1 MELQLPRSGARS
13 GRVRTPGIAQV
24 FLLMVGSCLP
34 VMAAVLIA
42 PVLPRIQAHYAHLP
56 NVQVLVPV
64 MLTIPALVLGLMAPF
79 AGALVDRLGRKP
91 LLLAGLL
98 LYGLAG
104 TAPLW
109 LQDLRAIIA
118 SRALVGLAE
127 AAVMTCCTTLIGDY
141 WDGSRR
147 ERLLTLQTVFSSL
160 AATAFFFIGGSLGEL
175 GWRMPFWLY
184 AVGFVMWLPS
194 VWLLWEPMRGQQ
206 PVSAAS
212 LPAAEPFPLKLVATI
227 CAITL
232 LAAVGFYL
240 VPVHLS
246 FLLDGMGEQS
256 PQRIGQAMG
265 ISSVAVVLGAAAY
278 APVSRLGV
286 ARQLSLA
293 FALMGA
299 GFLWLA
305 QAGSGSGS
313 YASVVAA
320 ASLGSLGGGM
330 VIPTLVNWMMRSLS
344 FTQRGRGTGAFMASF
359 FIGQFICP
367 LVVLGLGAVN
377 GGGLASAI
385 GTMGWTLVAMS
396 LLALLAF
403 ALLRF
408 ARPPAALLGK

>member
-1 MELQLPRSGARS
+1 MGTTSVLNDARS
-13 GRVRTPGIAQV
+13 KMGRAPGMLQV
-24 FLLMVGSCLP
+24 ILLMAGSCLP

-42 PVLPRIQAHYAHLP
+42 PVLPRIQTHYAHLP

-109 LQDLRAIIA
+109 LESLHAIIA

-141 WDGSRR
+141 WDGGRR
-147 ERLLTLQTVFSSL
+147 ERLLTLQTIFSSL
-160 AATAFFFIGGSLGEL
+160 AATAFFFIGGSLGEM
-175 GWRMPFWLY
+175 GWNMPFWLY
-184 AVGFVMWLPS
+184 TVGFLLWLPC
-194 VWLLWEPMRGQQ
+194 VWLLWEPMRSQTTADASVSSKEHF
-206 PVSAAS
+206 PVA
-212 LPAAEPFPLKLVATI
+212 LVTII
-227 CAITL
+227 CAVTL
-232 LAAVGFYL
+232 LAAVAFYL

-265 ISSVAVVLGAAAY
+265 ISSIAVVLGAATY
-278 APVSRLGV
+278 APLSRLGV
-286 ARQLSLA
+286 ARQLTLA
-293 FALMGA
+293 FALLAA
-299 GFLWLA
+299 GLFWLA
-305 QAGSGSGS
+305 QAGSVSGS

-320 ASLGSLGGGM
+320 ASLSSLGGGM
-330 VIPTLVNWMMRSLS
+330 VIPTLVNWMMRSVS
-344 FTQRGRGTGAFMASF
+344 FSQRGRGTGSFMASF

-367 LVVLGLGAVN
+367 LVVIGLGAAS
-377 GGGLASAI
+377 GGGLPGAI
-385 GTMGWTLVAMS
+385 HVLGWVLGAMALLTLLTYA
-396 LLALLAF
+396 LQRAAPLALV
-403 ALLRF
+403 
-408 ARPPAALLGK
+408 K

>member
-1 MELQLPRSGARS
+1 MGTTALRGNARTEV
-13 GRVRTPGIAQV
+13 GRTPGMIQV
-24 FLLMVGSCLP
+24 ILLMIGSCLP

-42 PVLPRIQAHYAHLP
+42 PVLPRIQTHYAHLP

-109 LQDLRAIIA
+109 LESLHAIIA

-141 WDGSRR
+141 WDGGRR
-147 ERLLTLQTVFSSL
+147 ERLLTLQTIFSSL
-160 AATAFFFIGGSLGEL
+160 AATAFFFIGGSLGEM

-184 AVGFVMWLPS
+184 TVGFLLWLPC
-194 VWLLWEPMRGQQ
+194 VWLLWEPMRARAVADASVSSKEHF
-206 PVSAAS
+206 PVA
-212 LPAAEPFPLKLVATI
+212 LVTLI
-227 CAITL
+227 CAVTL
-232 LAAVGFYL
+232 LAAVAFYL

-265 ISSVAVVLGAAAY
+265 ISSIAVVLGAATY
-278 APVSRLGV
+278 APLSRMGV
-286 ARQLSLA
+286 ARQLTLA
-293 FALMGA
+293 FALLAA
-299 GFLWLA
+299 GLFWLA
-305 QAGSGSGS
+305 QAGSVSGA

-320 ASLGSLGGGM
+320 ASLSSLGGGM
-330 VIPTLVNWMMRSLS
+330 VIPTLVNWMMRSVS
-344 FTQRGRGTGAFMASF
+344 FSQRGRGTGSFMASF

-367 LVVLGLGAVN
+367 LVVIGLGAAS
-377 GGGLASAI
+377 GGGLPGAI
-385 GTMGWTLVAMS
+385 HVLGWVLGAMALLTLLTYA
-396 LLALLAF
+396 LQRAAPLALV
-403 ALLRF
+403 
-408 ARPPAALLGK
+408 K

>member
-1 MELQLPRSGARS
+1 MGTKSLHGDTRSEITRI
-13 GRVRTPGIAQV
+13 PGMAQII
-24 FLLMVGSCLP
+24 LLMAGSCLP

-42 PVLPRIQAHYAHLP
+42 PVLPRIQAHYADLP

-109 LQDLRAIIA
+109 LENLHAIIA

-127 AAVMTCCTTLIGDY
+127 AAVMTCCTTLVGDY

-160 AATAFFFIGGSLGEL
+160 AATAFFLIGGSLGEM

-184 AVGFVMWLPS
+184 GIGFVMWLPS
-194 VWLLWEPMRGQQ
+194 VWLLWEPMRVQ
-206 PVSAAS
+206 PVSDAS
-212 LPAAEPFPLKLVATI
+212 VSSSEPFPLKLVTTI

-232 LAAVGFYL
+232 LASVAFYL

-246 FLLDGMGEQS
+246 FLLDGTGVQS

-265 ISSVAVVLGAAAY
+265 FSSIAVVVGAATY
-278 APVSRLGV
+278 APLSRLGV
-286 ARQLSLA
+286 ARHLSLA
-293 FALMGA
+293 FALLAVGS
-299 GFLWLA
+299 LWLA
-305 QAGSGSGS
+305 QAGSASGD
-313 YASVVAA
+313 YPSVVAA
-320 ASLGSLGGGM
+320 ASLSSLGGGM
-330 VIPTLVNWMMRSLS
+330 VIPTLVNWMMRSVS
-344 FTQRGRGTGAFMASF
+344 FAQRGRGTGAFMASF

-367 LVVLGLGAVN
+367 LVVLGLGAVS
-377 GGGLASAI
+377 GGGLLGAFSM
-385 GTMGWTLVAMS
+385 MGWGLCLMA
-396 LLALLAF
+396 LIALLAF
-403 ALLRF
+403 TFQGSAQPSEALAKR
-408 ARPPAALLGK
+408 

>member
-1 MELQLPRSGARS
+1 MGTTSVLNDARS
-13 GRVRTPGIAQV
+13 KMGRAPGMLQV
-24 FLLMVGSCLP
+24 ILLMAGSCLP

-42 PVLPRIQAHYAHLP
+42 PVLPRIQTHYAHLP

-91 LLLAGLL
+91 LLLAGLV

-109 LQDLRAIIA
+109 LESLHAIIA

-127 AAVMTCCTTLIGDY
+127 AAVMTCCTTLVGDY
-141 WDGSRR
+141 WDGGRR

-160 AATAFFFIGGSLGEL
+160 AATVFFFIGGSLGEI

-184 AVGFVMWLPS
+184 AVGFLLWLPC
-194 VWLLWEPMRGQQ
+194 VWLLWEPMRAQTIADA
-206 PVSAAS
+206 AAS
-212 LPAAEPFPLKLVATI
+212 PKETFPTALVTTI
-227 CAITL
+227 CAVTL
-232 LAAVGFYL
+232 LAAVAFYL

-265 ISSVAVVLGAAAY
+265 ISSVAVVLGAATY
-278 APVSRLGV
+278 APLSLLGV
-286 ARQLSLA
+286 TRQLSLA
-293 FALMGA
+293 FALLAA
-299 GFLWLA
+299 GSLWLA
-305 QAGSGSGS
+305 QAGG

-320 ASLGSLGGGM
+320 ASLSSLGGGM
-330 VIPTLVNWMMRSLS
+330 VIPTLVNWLMRSVS
-344 FTQRGRGTGAFMASF
+344 FAQRGRGTGAFMASF

-367 LVVLGLGAVN
+367 LVVIVLGAAS
-377 GGGLASAI
+377 GAGLLGAIHILGWVLSA
-385 GTMGWTLVAMS
+385 MA
-396 LLALLAF
+396 LLALLTY
-403 ALLRF
+403 ALQR
-408 ARPPAALLGK
+408 AAPPTLVE

>member
-1 MELQLPRSGARS
+1 MRQGLPPAEAWSGDTRSA
-13 GRVRTPGIAQV
+13 GIAQA

-56 NVQVLVPV
+56 NVQLLVPV

-109 LQDLRAIIA
+109 LEDLRAIIA

-141 WDGSRR
+141 WNGSQR

-160 AATAFFFIGGSLGEL
+160 AATAFFFVGGSLGEM

-184 AVGFVMWLPS
+184 VVGFVMWLPS
-194 VWLLWEPMRGQQ
+194 VWLLWEPMRAR
-206 PVSAAS
+206 PVSDFIE
-212 LPAAEPFPLKLVATI
+212 PMREPFPLTLVTAI
-227 CAITL
+227 CAVTL
-232 LAAVGFYL
+232 LAAVAFYL

-265 ISSVAVVLGAAAY
+265 ISSMATVLGASTY
-278 APVSRLGV
+278 APLSRLGV
-286 ARQLSLA
+286 ARPLSLA

-305 QAGSGSGS
+305 QAGS
-313 YASVVAA
+313 ASAAYVSFVAA

-330 VIPTLVNWMMRSLS
+330 VIPILVNWMMRSVS
-344 FTQRGRGTGAFMASF
+344 FAQRGRSTGAFMASF
-359 FIGQFICP
+359 FIGQFVCP
-367 LVVLGLGAVN
+367 LVVLGLGALT
-377 GGGLASAI
+377 GGRLASAI
-385 GTMGWTLVAMS
+385 GTMGYVLGAMS
-396 LLALLAF
+396 LAAVLAF
-403 ALLRF
+403 VFLRF
-408 ARPPAALLGK
+408 ARAPVVLTE

>member
-1 MELQLPRSGARS
+1 MGTTSVRNGARP
-13 GRVRTPGIAQV
+13 GMARTPGMLQV
-24 FLLMVGSCLP
+24 ILLMAGSCLP

-42 PVLPRIQAHYAHLP
+42 PVLPRIQAHYAQLP

-109 LQDLRAIIA
+109 LESLHAIIA

-127 AAVMTCCTTLIGDY
+127 AAVMTCCTTLVGDY

-160 AATAFFFIGGSLGEL
+160 AATAFFFIGGSLGEM
-175 GWRMPFWLY
+175 GWHMPFWLY
-184 AVGFVMWLPS
+184 TVGFLLWLPC
-194 VWLLWEPMRGQQ
+194 VWLLWEPVRSQAAADAS
-206 PVSAAS
+206 VSS
-212 LPAAEPFPLKLVATI
+212 MGPFPVALVTTI
-227 CAITL
+227 CAVTL
-232 LAAVGFYL
+232 LAAVAFYL
-240 VPVHLS
+240 VPVHLG

-265 ISSVAVVLGAAAY
+265 ISSVAVVLGASTYAAL
-278 APVSRLGV
+278 SRLGV

-293 FALMGA
+293 FVLLAA
-299 GFLWLA
+299 GDLWLA
-305 QAGSGSGS
+305 QAGSASGT

-320 ASLGSLGGGM
+320 ASLSSLGGGM
-330 VIPTLVNWMMRSLS
+330 VIPTLVNWMMRSVS
-344 FTQRGRGTGAFMASF
+344 FAQRGRGTGAFMASF

-367 LVVLGLGAVN
+367 LVVIGLGAAS
-377 GGGLASAI
+377 GSGLLGAI
-385 GTMGWTLVAMS
+385 HILGWVLGAM
-396 LLALLAF
+396 ALLAVLTY
-403 ALLRF
+403 ALQRP
-408 ARPPAALLGK
+408 APPALVK

>member
-1 MELQLPRSGARS
+1 MGTKSLHGDTRSETTRM
-13 GRVRTPGIAQV
+13 PGMAQIS
-24 FLLMVGSCLP
+24 LLMAGSCLP

-42 PVLPRIQAHYAHLP
+42 PVLPRIQAHYADLP

-109 LQDLRAIIA
+109 LENLHAIIA

-127 AAVMTCCTTLIGDY
+127 AAVMTCCTTLVGDY

-160 AATAFFFIGGSLGEL
+160 AATAFFLVGGSLGEM

-184 AVGFVMWLPS
+184 GIGFVMWLPS
-194 VWLLWEPMRGQQ
+194 IWLLWEPMRVKPISDE
-206 PVSAAS
+206 PVSS
-212 LPAAEPFPLKLVATI
+212 SEPFPLKLVTAI

-232 LAAVGFYL
+232 LAAVAFYL
-240 VPVHLS
+240 VPVHLG
-246 FLLDGMGEQS
+246 FLLDGMGVQS

-265 ISSVAVVLGAAAY
+265 FSSIAVVIGAATY
-278 APVSRLGV
+278 APLSCLGV
-286 ARQLSLA
+286 ARHLSLA
-293 FALMGA
+293 FALLAA
-299 GFLWLA
+299 GSLWLA
-305 QAGSGSGS
+305 QAGSVSGD
-313 YASVVAA
+313 YPSVVAA
-320 ASLGSLGGGM
+320 ASLSSLGGGM
-330 VIPTLVNWMMRSLS
+330 VIPTLVNWMMRSVS
-344 FTQRGRGTGAFMASF
+344 FAQRGRGTGAFMASF

-367 LVVLGLGAVN
+367 LVVLGLGAVS
-377 GGGLASAI
+377 GGGLLGAFSM
-385 GTMGWTLVAMS
+385 MGWGLCVMA
-396 LLALLAF
+396 LIALLAF
-403 ALLRF
+403 TFQGSAQPSEALAKR
-408 ARPPAALLGK
+408 